1 MAAELEDD
9 AVDFA
14 ADLERFA
21 EDEFIQQALGDGVDL
36 QGYSKQI
43 EQELRQVEAASVGDY
58 VDQSAEVADLHG
70 QMQSCDAIL
79 SKMQEALL
87 GFQVKIYRTPPP
99 EPVTRHREI
108 VRLSCLRRISEL
120 RLVYSVPPL
129 LW

>member
-43 EQELRQVEAASVGDY
+43 EQELRQVEAASVRDY

-87 GFQVKIYRTPPP
+87 GFQVRVFFAAALDF
-99 EPVTRHREI
+99 VTMY
-108 VRLSCLRRISEL
+108 LNC
-120 RLVYSVPPL
+120 
-129 LW
+129 